1 MPTTMKKLNLTLGA
15 DNIALSR
22 KLAKKYGGAASAS
35 SVCRRAL
42 HLLADVWEQMD
53 GSPEAAL
60 AERGAMIEHLA
71 VANRGR
77 GRLRR

>member
-1 MPTTMKKLNLTLGA
+1 MATPMRKLNLTLGDA
-15 DNIALSR
+15 NVELSR
-22 KLAKKYGGAASAS
+22 KLAKKYGGAASSS

-42 HLLADVWEQMD
+42 HLLADRWKQIE
-53 GSPEAAL
+53 GSPEAVL

-77 GRLRR
+77 GKLRR